1 MENETGRLSNGLSF
15 YCQPVNTA
23 TGNRERLNERGFRM
37 KKALTCLLVMLL
49 CAGIVI
55 PAMAAN
61 VFLFTTKSVQLFE
74 GQTYQ
79 TEVRREGNYDGD
91 GEVVYAATKTNVATV
106 SEDGIIIAVGKGT
119 TEVTASLMRNGK
131 RVGQTKVTVQVLRA
145 VQKVTLNTVKL
156 SVYDPDHPTVASLL
170 KAPTENQ
177 VLVIPAGTA
186 VPLAATCTPE
196 DASSKKITYT
206 TTDAGVARI
215 SSTSLKAVQRGEC
228 DLIVQSSQ
236 NPEVTETFRVLV
248 IQPVKKITID
258 AGDKKVA
265 AGSRMELDAIYAPD
279 NASITDVTWSS
290 KNPGIATVDES
301 GMVTGV
307 KKGTATIVATAA
319 DGSKATGTVMITVT
333 QPVTSINITQAD
345 IPVVV
350 GRTAQAKIQV
360 LPADANDKTVTW
372 STSDT
377 AIATV
382 RNGQITGVKAGVCT
396 VTCTSNSNPDVS
408 ASATVTVSQPVTK
421 IVNVNDPSELTLKT
435 GESGQLSWSVQPD
448 DATNKGLTFKSQAPK
463 VATVDANGVVTAVGR
478 GVANI
483 VATAQDGSKKQG
495 TVKVTVIQPVT
506 GVTMQRDLY
515 YVQRG
520 GASNVRAVVQPKN
533 ANNQKVIW
541 SSADDSIASVR
552 SNGTI
557 TGLVSGITPGMT
569 TVYAYTDDGG
579 YTASTQI
586 RVGNFNEAVMV
597 ESLEVNANNEIR
609 IILRNMSQE
618 IVLENVHYKIECFD
632 TDGNPMI
639 CNTDGENV
647 YFEGDYPF
655 VLNPYERSMHGGF
668 HFRNYQIDQPL
679 GSVVLTILSWKDSD
693 EYTWYIPE
701 ADQVR
706 TQWTRYNYNY
716 TYNNPEQGVG

>member
-1 MENETGRLSNGLSF
+1 
-15 YCQPVNTA
+15 
-23 TGNRERLNERGFRM
+23 M

-106 SEDGIIIAVGKGT
+106 SEDGIITAVGKGT

-131 RVGQTKVTVQVLRA
+131 RVGQTKMTVQVLRA

-156 SVYDPDHPTVASLL
+156 SVYDPDHPSVASLL

-206 TTDAGVARI
+206 TSDAGVARI
-215 SSTSLKAVQRGEC
+215 SGTSLKAVQRGEC
-228 DLIVQSSQ
+228 DLTVQSAQ

-265 AGSRMELDAIYAPD
+265 AGSRMELDAICAPD
-279 NASITDVTWSS
+279 NASITEETWSS
-290 KNPGIATVDES
+290 KNPNIATVDES

-307 KKGTATIVATAA
+307 KKGTASIVATAA
-319 DGSKATGTVMITVT
+319 DGSKVTGTVMITVT

-360 LPADANDKTVTW
+360 LPAEANDKTVTW

-377 AIATV
+377 SIATV
-382 RNGQITGVKAGVCT
+382 RNGQITGVKAGICT
-396 VTCTSNSNPDVS
+396 VTCTSNSNPEVS
-408 ASATVTVSQPVTK
+408 ATATVTVSQLVTK

-435 GESGQLSWSVQPD
+435 GESGQLKWSVQPD

-478 GVANI
+478 GVATI
-483 VATAQDGSKKQG
+483 TATAQDASKRQG
-495 TVKVTVIQPVT
+495 NIKVTVIQPVT
-506 GVTMQRDLY
+506 GVSMQRDLY

-541 SSADDSIASVR
+541 SSADDRIASVR

-557 TGLVSGITPGMT
+557 TGLVSGITSGMT

-579 YTASTQI
+579 FTASTQI
-586 RVGNFNEAVMV
+586 RVGDFNEAVMV

-609 IILRNMSQE
+609 IVLRNMSQE
-618 IVLENVHYKIECFD
+618 LTLENVHYKIECFD
-632 TDGNPMI
+632 YDGNPMI
-639 CNTDGENV
+639 CNQDGESTF
-647 YFEGDYPF
+647 FEGDYPF
-655 VLNPYERSMHGGF
+655 VLNPYERTTHGAF
-668 HFRNYQIDQPL
+668 RFRNYVIDQSL
-679 GSVVLTILSWKDSD
+679 GSVVLTILNWKDSD
-693 EYTWYIPE
+693 GYTWYIPE
-701 ADQVR
+701 DDQIR
-706 TQWTRYNYNY
+706 TMWTRYNYNNNY
-716 TYNNPEQGVG
+716 NYNNAEQGVG

>member
-1 MENETGRLSNGLSF
+1 
-15 YCQPVNTA
+15 
-23 TGNRERLNERGFRM
+23 M

-49 CAGIVI
+49 CAGLVI

-106 SEDGIIIAVGKGT
+106 SEDGIITAVGKGT

-156 SVYDPDHPTVASLL
+156 SVYDPDHPSVASLL

-196 DASSKKITYT
+196 DVSSKKITYT
-206 TTDAGVARI
+206 TSDAGVARI
-215 SSTSLKAVQRGEC
+215 SGTSLKAVQRGEC
-228 DLIVQSSQ
+228 DLTVQSAQ

-265 AGSRMELDAIYAPD
+265 AGSRMELDAICAPD
-279 NASITDVTWSS
+279 NASITEVTWSS
-290 KNPGIATVDES
+290 KNPNIATVDES

-307 KKGTATIVATAA
+307 KKGTASIVATAA
-319 DGSKATGTVMITVT
+319 DGSKVTGTVMITVT

-360 LPADANDKTVTW
+360 LPAEANDKTVTW

-377 AIATV
+377 SIATV
-382 RNGQITGVKAGVCT
+382 RNGQITGVKAGICT
-396 VTCTSNSNPDVS
+396 VTCTSNSNPEVS
-408 ASATVTVSQPVTK
+408 ATATVTVSQLVTK

-435 GESGQLSWSVQPD
+435 GESGQLKWSVQPD

-478 GVANI
+478 GVATI
-483 VATAQDGSKKQG
+483 TATAQDASKRQG
-495 TVKVTVIQPVT
+495 NIKVTVIQPVT
-506 GVTMQRDLY
+506 GVSMQRDLY

-541 SSADDSIASVR
+541 SSADDRIASVR

-557 TGLVSGITPGMT
+557 TGLVSGITSGMT

-579 YTASTQI
+579 FTASTQI
-586 RVGNFNEAVMV
+586 RVGDFNEAVMV

-609 IILRNMSQE
+609 IVLRNMSQE
-618 IVLENVHYKIECFD
+618 LTLENVHYKIECFD
-632 TDGNPMI
+632 YDGNPMI
-639 CNTDGENV
+639 CNQDGESTF
-647 YFEGDYPF
+647 FEGDYPF
-655 VLNPYERSMHGGF
+655 VLNPYERTTHGAF
-668 HFRNYQIDQPL
+668 RFRNYVIDQSL
-679 GSVVLTILSWKDSD
+679 GSVVLTILNWKDSD
-693 EYTWYIPE
+693 GYTWYIPE
-701 ADQVR
+701 DDQIR
-706 TQWTRYNYNY
+706 TMWTRYNYNNNY
-716 TYNNPEQGVG
+716 NYNNAEQGVG

>member
-1 MENETGRLSNGLSF
+1 MSKSLSLYYQSANMKS
-15 YCQPVNTA
+15 
-23 TGNRERLNERGFRM
+23 GNREHFEKRGFRM
-37 KKALTCLLVMLL
+37 KKALICLLVLLL

-106 SEDGIIIAVGKGT
+106 SEDGIITAVGKGT

-156 SVYDPDHPTVASLL
+156 SVYDPDHPSVASLL

-206 TTDAGVARI
+206 TSDAGVARI
-215 SSTSLKAVQRGEC
+215 SGTSLKAVQRGEC
-228 DLIVQSSQ
+228 DLTVQSAQ

-265 AGSRMELDAIYAPD
+265 AGSRMELDAICAPD
-279 NASITDVTWSS
+279 NASITEVTWSS
-290 KNPGIATVDES
+290 KNPNIATVDES

-307 KKGTATIVATAA
+307 KKGTASIVATAA
-319 DGSKATGTVMITVT
+319 DGSKVTGTVMITVT

-360 LPADANDKTVTW
+360 LPAEANDKTVTW

-377 AIATV
+377 SIATV
-382 RNGQITGVKAGVCT
+382 RNGQITGVKAGICT
-396 VTCTSNSNPDVS
+396 VTCTSNSNPEVS
-408 ASATVTVSQPVTK
+408 ATATVTVSQLVTK

-435 GESGQLSWSVQPD
+435 GESGQLKWSVQPD

-478 GVANI
+478 GVATI
-483 VATAQDGSKKQG
+483 TATAQDASKRQG
-495 TVKVTVIQPVT
+495 NIKVTVIQPVT
-506 GVTMQRDLY
+506 GVSMQRDLY

-541 SSADDSIASVR
+541 SSADDRIASVR

-557 TGLVSGITPGMT
+557 TGLVSGITSGMT

-579 YTASTQI
+579 FTASTQI
-586 RVGNFNEAVMV
+586 RVGDFNEAVMV

-609 IILRNMSQE
+609 IVLRNMSQE
-618 IVLENVHYKIECFD
+618 LTLENVHYKIECFD
-632 TDGNPMI
+632 YDGNPMI
-639 CNTDGENV
+639 CNQDGESTF
-647 YFEGDYPF
+647 FEGDYPF
-655 VLNPYERSMHGGF
+655 VLNPYERTTHGAF
-668 HFRNYQIDQPL
+668 RFRNYVIDQSL
-679 GSVVLTILSWKDSD
+679 GSVVLTILNWKDSD
-693 EYTWYIPE
+693 GYTWYIPE
-701 ADQVR
+701 DDQIR
-706 TQWTRYNYNY
+706 TMWTRYNYNNNY
-716 TYNNPEQGVG
+716 NYNNAEQGVG

>member
-1 MENETGRLSNGLSF
+1 
-15 YCQPVNTA
+15 
-23 TGNRERLNERGFRM
+23 M

-49 CAGIVI
+49 CAGLVI

-79 TEVRREGNYDGD
+79 TELRREGNYDGE
-91 GEVVYAATKTNVATV
+91 GEVVYKATKTNVATV
-106 SEDGIIIAVGKGT
+106 SEDGIITAVGKGA

-131 RVGQTKVTVQVLRA
+131 RVGQTKVTVTVLRA

-156 SVYDPDHPTVASLL
+156 SVYDPDHPTVAPLL

-177 VLVIPAGTA
+177 VLVIAAGTA

-228 DLIVQSSQ
+228 DLIVQSAQ

-265 AGSRMELDAIYAPD
+265 AGSRMELDAICSPD

-290 KNPGIATVDES
+290 KNPAIATVDEG

-345 IPVVV
+345 IPVVI

-435 GESGQLSWSVQPD
+435 GESGQLRWSVEPD

-463 VATVDANGVVTAVGR
+463 VATVDANGMVTAVGR

-483 VATAQDGSKKQG
+483 IATAQDGSKKQG

-597 ESLEVNANNEIR
+597 ESLEVTANNEIR

-647 YFEGDYPF
+647 FFEGDYPF

-716 TYNNPEQGVG
+716 NYNNPEQGVG

>member
-1 MENETGRLSNGLSF
+1 
-15 YCQPVNTA
+15 
-23 TGNRERLNERGFRM
+23 M

-106 SEDGIIIAVGKGT
+106 SEDGIITAVGKGT

-131 RVGQTKVTVQVLRA
+131 HVGQTKVTVQVLRA

-156 SVYDPDHPTVASLL
+156 SVYDPDHPSVASLL

-206 TTDAGVARI
+206 TSDAGVARI
-215 SSTSLKAVQRGEC
+215 SGTSLKAVQRGEC
-228 DLIVQSSQ
+228 DLTVQSAQ

-265 AGSRMELDAIYAPD
+265 AGSRMELDAICAPD
-279 NASITDVTWSS
+279 NASITEVTWSS
-290 KNPGIATVDES
+290 KNPNIATVDES

-307 KKGTATIVATAA
+307 KKGTASIVATAA
-319 DGSKATGTVMITVT
+319 DGSKVTGTVMITVT

-360 LPADANDKTVTW
+360 LPAEANDKTVTW

-377 AIATV
+377 SIATV
-382 RNGQITGVKAGVCT
+382 RNGQITGVKAGICT
-396 VTCTSNSNPDVS
+396 VTCTSNSNPEVS
-408 ASATVTVSQPVTK
+408 ATATVTVSQLVTK

-435 GESGQLSWSVQPD
+435 GESGQLKWSVQPD

-478 GVANI
+478 GVATI
-483 VATAQDGSKKQG
+483 TATAQDASKRQG
-495 TVKVTVIQPVT
+495 NIKVTVIQPVT
-506 GVTMQRDLY
+506 GVSMQRDLY

-541 SSADDSIASVR
+541 SSADDRIASVR

-557 TGLVSGITPGMT
+557 TGLVSGITSGMT

-579 YTASTQI
+579 FTASTQI
-586 RVGNFNEAVMV
+586 RVGDFNEAVMV

-609 IILRNMSQE
+609 IVLRNMSQE
-618 IVLENVHYKIECFD
+618 LTLENVHYKIECFD
-632 TDGNPMI
+632 YDGNPMI
-639 CNTDGENV
+639 CNQDGESTF
-647 YFEGDYPF
+647 FEGDYPF
-655 VLNPYERSMHGGF
+655 VLNPYERTTHGAF
-668 HFRNYQIDQPL
+668 RFRNYVIDQSL
-679 GSVVLTILSWKDSD
+679 GSVVLTILNWKDSD
-693 EYTWYIPE
+693 GYTWYIPE
-701 ADQVR
+701 DDQIR
-706 TQWTRYNYNY
+706 TMWTRYNYNNNY
-716 TYNNPEQGVG
+716 NYNNAEQGVG

>member
-1 MENETGRLSNGLSF
+1 
-15 YCQPVNTA
+15 
-23 TGNRERLNERGFRM
+23 M

-106 SEDGIIIAVGKGT
+106 SEDGIITAVGKGT

-156 SVYDPDHPTVASLL
+156 SVYDPDHPSVASLL

-206 TTDAGVARI
+206 TSDAGVARI
-215 SSTSLKAVQRGEC
+215 SGTSLKAVQRGEC
-228 DLIVQSSQ
+228 DLTVQSAQ

-248 IQPVKKITID
+248 IQPVKKIMID

-265 AGSRMELDAIYAPD
+265 AGSRMELDAICAPD
-279 NASITDVTWSS
+279 NASITEVTWSS
-290 KNPGIATVDES
+290 KNPNIATVDES

-307 KKGTATIVATAA
+307 KKGTASIVATAA
-319 DGSKATGTVMITVT
+319 DGSKVTGTVMITVT

-360 LPADANDKTVTW
+360 LPAEANDKTVTW

-377 AIATV
+377 SIATV
-382 RNGQITGVKAGVCT
+382 RNGQITGVKAGICT
-396 VTCTSNSNPDVS
+396 VTCTSNSNPEVS
-408 ASATVTVSQPVTK
+408 ATATVTVSQLVTK

-435 GESGQLSWSVQPD
+435 GESGQLKWSVQPD

-463 VATVDANGVVTAVGR
+463 VATVDVNGVVTAVGR
-478 GVANI
+478 GVATI
-483 VATAQDGSKKQG
+483 TATAQDASKRQG
-495 TVKVTVIQPVT
+495 NIKVTVIQPVT
-506 GVTMQRDLY
+506 GVSMQRDLY

-541 SSADDSIASVR
+541 SSADDRIASVR

-557 TGLVSGITPGMT
+557 TGLVSGITSGMT

-579 YTASTQI
+579 FTASTQI
-586 RVGNFNEAVMV
+586 RVGDFNEAVMV

-609 IILRNMSQE
+609 IVLRNMSQE
-618 IVLENVHYKIECFD
+618 LTLENVHYKIECFD
-632 TDGNPMI
+632 YDGNPMI
-639 CNTDGENV
+639 CNQDGESTF
-647 YFEGDYPF
+647 FEGDYPF
-655 VLNPYERSMHGGF
+655 VLNPYERTTHGAF
-668 HFRNYQIDQPL
+668 RFRNYVIDQSL
-679 GSVVLTILSWKDSD
+679 GSVVLTILNWKDSD
-693 EYTWYIPE
+693 GYTWYIPE
-701 ADQVR
+701 DDQIR
-706 TQWTRYNYNY
+706 TMWTRYNYNNNY
-716 TYNNPEQGVG
+716 NYNNAEQGVG

>member
-1 MENETGRLSNGLSF
+1 
-15 YCQPVNTA
+15 
-23 TGNRERLNERGFRM
+23 M
-37 KKALTCLLVMLL
+37 KKALTCLLVVLL

-61 VFLFTTKSVQLFE
+61 VFLFSTKSVQLFE
-74 GQTYQ
+74 GQTLQ
-79 TEVRREGNYDGD
+79 TEVRREGNYAGD
-91 GEVVYAATKTNVATV
+91 GEVVYAAGKANVATV
-106 SEDGIIIAVGKGT
+106 SEDGIITAVGKGT

-131 RVGQTKVTVQVLRA
+131 RVGQTKMTVQVLRA
-145 VQKVTLNTVKL
+145 VQKVTLSTVKL

-170 KAPTENQ
+170 KTPTANQ
-177 VLVIPAGTA
+177 VLVLPAGAA
-186 VPLAATCTPE
+186 VQLSTTCTPE

-215 SSTSLKAVQRGEC
+215 SGTNLKAVQRGEC
-228 DLIVQSSQ
+228 DLIVQSAQ
-236 NPEVTETFRVLV
+236 NPEVTETFRVMV

-265 AGSRMELDAIYAPD
+265 AGSRMEVDAVCAPD

-290 KNPGIATVDES
+290 KNPAIATVDEG

-345 IPVVV
+345 IPVTV
-350 GRTAQAKIQV
+350 GRNAQAKAQV
-360 LPADANDKTVTW
+360 LPAEANDKTVTW
-372 STSDT
+372 SSSDT
-377 AIATV
+377 SIATV
-382 RNGQITGVKAGVCT
+382 RNNGQITGVKAGVCT
-396 VTCTSNSNPDVS
+396 ITCTSNSNPDVS

-435 GESGQLSWSVQPD
+435 GESGQLKWSVQPD
-448 DATNKGLTFKSQAPK
+448 DATNKGLTFKSLAPK

-478 GVANI
+478 GVASI
-483 VATAQDGSKKQG
+483 TATAQDGSKKQG
-495 TVKVTVIQPVT
+495 TVKVTVLQPVT

-533 ANNQKVIW
+533 ANNQRVTW

-579 YTASTQI
+579 FTASTQI

-609 IILRNMSQE
+609 IVLRNMSQE
-618 IVLENVHYKIECFD
+618 IILENVHYKIECFD
-632 TDGNPMI
+632 LDGNPMV
-639 CNTDGENV
+639 CNTDGENTF
-647 YFEGDYPF
+647 FEGDYPF
-655 VLNPYERSMHGGF
+655 VLNPYERSTHGAF
-668 HFRNYQIDQPL
+668 RFRNYQIDQPL
-679 GSVVLTILSWKDSD
+679 GSVVLTILNWKDSD

-701 ADQVR
+701 ADQIR

-716 TYNNPEQGVG
+716 NYNNPEQGVG

>member
-1 MENETGRLSNGLSF
+1 
-15 YCQPVNTA
+15 
-23 TGNRERLNERGFRM
+23 M

-106 SEDGIIIAVGKGT
+106 SEDGIITAVGKGT

-131 RVGQTKVTVQVLRA
+131 RVGQTKMTVQVLRA

-156 SVYDPDHPTVASLL
+156 SVYDPDHPSVASLL

-206 TTDAGVARI
+206 TSDAGVARI
-215 SSTSLKAVQRGEC
+215 SGTSLKAVQRGEC
-228 DLIVQSSQ
+228 DLTVQRAQ

-265 AGSRMELDAIYAPD
+265 AGSRMELDAICAPD
-279 NASITDVTWSS
+279 NASITEVTWSS
-290 KNPGIATVDES
+290 KNPNIATVDES

-307 KKGTATIVATAA
+307 KKGTASIVATAA
-319 DGSKATGTVMITVT
+319 DGSKVTGTVMITVT

-360 LPADANDKTVTW
+360 LPAEANDKTVTW

-377 AIATV
+377 SIATV
-382 RNGQITGVKAGVCT
+382 RNGQITGVKAGICT
-396 VTCTSNSNPDVS
+396 VTCTSNSNPEVS
-408 ASATVTVSQPVTK
+408 ATATVTVSQLVTK

-435 GESGQLSWSVQPD
+435 GESGQLKWSVQPD

-478 GVANI
+478 GVATI
-483 VATAQDGSKKQG
+483 TATAQDASKRQG
-495 TVKVTVIQPVT
+495 NIKVTVIQPVT
-506 GVTMQRDLY
+506 GVSMQRDLY

-541 SSADDSIASVR
+541 SSADDRIASVR

-557 TGLVSGITPGMT
+557 TGLVSGITSGMT

-579 YTASTQI
+579 FTASTQI
-586 RVGNFNEAVMV
+586 RVGDFNEAVMV

-609 IILRNMSQE
+609 IVLRNMSQE
-618 IVLENVHYKIECFD
+618 LTLENVHYKIECFD
-632 TDGNPMI
+632 YDGNPMI
-639 CNTDGENV
+639 CNQDGESTF
-647 YFEGDYPF
+647 FEGDYPF
-655 VLNPYERSMHGGF
+655 VLNPYERTTHGAF
-668 HFRNYQIDQPL
+668 RFRNYVIDQSL
-679 GSVVLTILSWKDSD
+679 GSVVLTILNWKDSD
-693 EYTWYIPE
+693 GYTWYIPE
-701 ADQVR
+701 DDQIR
-706 TQWTRYNYNY
+706 TMWTRYNYNNNY
-716 TYNNPEQGVG
+716 NYNNAEQGVG

>member
-1 MENETGRLSNGLSF
+1 
-15 YCQPVNTA
+15 
-23 TGNRERLNERGFRM
+23 M

-106 SEDGIIIAVGKGT
+106 SEDGIITAVGKGT

-156 SVYDPDHPTVASLL
+156 SVYDPDHPSVASLL

-206 TTDAGVARI
+206 TSDAGVARI
-215 SSTSLKAVQRGEC
+215 SGTSLKAVQRGEC
-228 DLIVQSSQ
+228 DLTVQSAQ

-265 AGSRMELDAIYAPD
+265 AGSRMELDAICAPD
-279 NASITDVTWSS
+279 NASITEVTWSS
-290 KNPGIATVDES
+290 KNPNIATVDES

-307 KKGTATIVATAA
+307 KKGTASIVATAA
-319 DGSKATGTVMITVT
+319 DGSKVTGTVMITVT

-360 LPADANDKTVTW
+360 LPAEANDKTVTW

-377 AIATV
+377 SIATV
-382 RNGQITGVKAGVCT
+382 RNGQITGVKAGICT
-396 VTCTSNSNPDVS
+396 VTCTSNSNPEVS
-408 ASATVTVSQPVTK
+408 ATATVTVSQLVTK

-435 GESGQLSWSVQPD
+435 GESGQLKWSVQPD

-463 VATVDANGVVTAVGR
+463 VATVDVNGVVTAVGR
-478 GVANI
+478 GVATI
-483 VATAQDGSKKQG
+483 TATAQDASKRQG
-495 TVKVTVIQPVT
+495 NIKVTVIQPVT
-506 GVTMQRDLY
+506 GVSMQRDLY

-541 SSADDSIASVR
+541 SSADDRIASVR

-557 TGLVSGITPGMT
+557 TGLVSGITSGMT

-579 YTASTQI
+579 FTASTQI
-586 RVGNFNEAVMV
+586 RVGDFNEAVMV

-609 IILRNMSQE
+609 IVLRNMSQE
-618 IVLENVHYKIECFD
+618 LTLENVHYKIECFD
-632 TDGNPMI
+632 YDGNPMI
-639 CNTDGENV
+639 CNQDGESTF
-647 YFEGDYPF
+647 FEGDYPF
-655 VLNPYERSMHGGF
+655 VLNPYERTTHGAF
-668 HFRNYQIDQPL
+668 RFRNYVIDQSL
-679 GSVVLTILSWKDSD
+679 GSVVLTILNWKDSD
-693 EYTWYIPE
+693 GYTWYIPE
-701 ADQVR
+701 DDQIR
-706 TQWTRYNYNY
+706 TMWTRYNYNNNY
-716 TYNNPEQGVG
+716 NYNNAEQGVG

>member
-1 MENETGRLSNGLSF
+1 
-15 YCQPVNTA
+15 
-23 TGNRERLNERGFRM
+23 M
-37 KKALTCLLVMLL
+37 KKTLTCLLVMLL

-91 GEVVYAATKTNVATV
+91 GEVVYAATKTSVATV
-106 SEDGIIIAVGKGT
+106 SEDGIITAVGKGT

-145 VQKVTLNTVKL
+145 VQKVTLNTLKL
-156 SVYDPDHPTVASLL
+156 SVYDPDHPAVASLL

-186 VPLAATCTPE
+186 VPLATTCTPE

-215 SSTSLKAVQRGEC
+215 SGTSLKAVQRGEC
-228 DLIVQSSQ
+228 DLIVQSAQ

-265 AGSRMELDAIYAPD
+265 VGSRMEVDAICSPD

-290 KNPGIATVDES
+290 KNPNIATVDES

-307 KKGTATIVATAA
+307 KKGTASIVATAA
-319 DGSKATGTVMITVT
+319 DGSKVTGTALITVT
-333 QPVTSINITQAD
+333 QPVTSISITQAD

-360 LPADANDKTVTW
+360 LPAEANDKTVTW

-377 AIATV
+377 SIATV
-382 RNGQITGVKAGVCT
+382 RNGQISGVKAGVCT
-396 VTCTSNSNPDVS
+396 VTCTSNSNPEVS
-408 ASATVTVSQPVTK
+408 ASATVTVSQLVTK

-435 GESGQLSWSVQPD
+435 GESGQLKWSVQPD
-448 DATNKGLTFKSQAPK
+448 DATNKGLTFKSLAPK

-478 GVANI
+478 GTATI
-483 VATAQDGSKKQG
+483 TATAQDTSRKQG
-495 TVKVTVIQPVT
+495 NIKVTVIQPVT
-506 GVTMQRDLY
+506 GVSMQRDLY

-533 ANNQKVIW
+533 ANNQRVTW
-541 SSADDSIASVR
+541 SSADGNVASVR
-552 SNGTI
+552 SNGTS
-557 TGLVSGITPGMT
+557 TGLVSGITSGMT

-579 YTASTQI
+579 FTASTQI
-586 RVGNFNEAVMV
+586 RVGDFNEAVMV

-609 IILRNMSQE
+609 ITLRNMSQE
-618 IVLENVHYKIECFD
+618 LTLENIHYKIECFD
-632 TDGNPMI
+632 NDGNPMI
-639 CNTDGENV
+639 CNQDGV
-647 YFEGDYPF
+647 STFFEGDYPF
-655 VLNPYERSMHGGF
+655 VLNPYERTTHGAF
-668 HFRNYQIDQPL
+668 RFRNYVIDQSL
-679 GSVVLTILSWKDSD
+679 GSVVLTILNWKDAD
-693 EYTWYIPE
+693 GYTWYIPE
-701 ADQVR
+701 DDQIR
-706 TQWTRYNYNY
+706 TLWTRYNYNNN
-716 TYNNPEQGVG
+716 YNYNDPGQGVG

>member
-1 MENETGRLSNGLSF
+1 
-15 YCQPVNTA
+15 
-23 TGNRERLNERGFRM
+23 M

-106 SEDGIIIAVGKGT
+106 SEDGIITAVGKGT

-156 SVYDPDHPTVASLL
+156 SVYDPDHPSVASLL

-206 TTDAGVARI
+206 TSDAGVARI
-215 SSTSLKAVQRGEC
+215 SGTSLKAVQRGEC
-228 DLIVQSSQ
+228 DLTVQSAQ

-265 AGSRMELDAIYAPD
+265 AGSRMELDAICAPD
-279 NASITDVTWSS
+279 NASITEVTWSS
-290 KNPGIATVDES
+290 KNPNIATVDES

-307 KKGTATIVATAA
+307 KKGTASIVATAA
-319 DGSKATGTVMITVT
+319 DGSKVTGTVMITVT

-360 LPADANDKTVTW
+360 LPAEANDKTVTW

-377 AIATV
+377 SIATV
-382 RNGQITGVKAGVCT
+382 RNGQITGVKAGICT
-396 VTCTSNSNPDVS
+396 VTCTSNSNPEVS
-408 ASATVTVSQPVTK
+408 ATATVTVSQLVTK

-435 GESGQLSWSVQPD
+435 GESGQLKWSVQPD

-478 GVANI
+478 GVATI
-483 VATAQDGSKKQG
+483 TATAQDASKRQG
-495 TVKVTVIQPVT
+495 NIKVTVIQPVT
-506 GVTMQRDLY
+506 GVSMQRDLY

-541 SSADDSIASVR
+541 SSADDRIASVR

-557 TGLVSGITPGMT
+557 TGLVSGITSGMT

-579 YTASTQI
+579 FTASTQI
-586 RVGNFNEAVMV
+586 RVGDFNEAVMV

-609 IILRNMSQE
+609 IVLRNMSQE
-618 IVLENVHYKIECFD
+618 LTLENVHYKIECFD
-632 TDGNPMI
+632 YDGNPMI
-639 CNTDGENV
+639 CNQDGESTF
-647 YFEGDYPF
+647 FEGDYPF
-655 VLNPYERSMHGGF
+655 VLNPYERTTHGAF
-668 HFRNYQIDQPL
+668 RFRNYVIDQSL
-679 GSVVLTILSWKDSD
+679 GSVVLTILNWKDSD
-693 EYTWYIPE
+693 GYTWYIPE
-701 ADQVR
+701 DDQIR
-706 TQWTRYNYNY
+706 TMWTRYNYNNNY
-716 TYNNPEQGVG
+716 NYNNAEQGVG

>member
-1 MENETGRLSNGLSF
+1 
-15 YCQPVNTA
+15 
-23 TGNRERLNERGFRM
+23 M

-49 CAGIVI
+49 CAGLVI

-79 TEVRREGNYDGD
+79 TELRREGNYDGE
-91 GEVVYAATKTNVATV
+91 GEVVYKATKTNVATV
-106 SEDGIIIAVGKGT
+106 SEDGIITAVGKGA

-131 RVGQTKVTVQVLRA
+131 RVGQTKVTVTVLRA

-156 SVYDPDHPTVASLL
+156 SVYDPDHPAVASLL

-228 DLIVQSSQ
+228 DLIVQSAQ

-265 AGSRMELDAIYAPD
+265 AGSRMELDAICSPD

-290 KNPGIATVDES
+290 KNPAIATVDEG

-333 QPVTSINITQAD
+333 QPVTGINFTQAD

-360 LPADANDKTVTW
+360 LPAEANDKTVTW
-372 STSDT
+372 STSDSS
-377 AIATV
+377 IATV

-408 ASATVTVSQPVTK
+408 ASATVTVSQLVTK
-421 IVNVNDPSELTLKT
+421 IVNVNDSSELTLKT
-435 GESGQLSWSVQPD
+435 GESGQLKWSVQPD

-478 GVANI
+478 GVATI
-483 VATAQDGSKKQG
+483 TATAQDASKKQG
-495 TVKVTVIQPVT
+495 SVKVTVIQPVT
-506 GVTMQRDLY
+506 GVAMQRDLY

-533 ANNQKVIW
+533 ANNQRVTW
-541 SSADDSIASVR
+541 ASEDESIASVR
-552 SNGTI
+552 SNGTS
-557 TGLVSGITPGMT
+557 TGLVSGINLGTT
-569 TVYAYTDDGG
+569 TVYTYTEDGG
-579 YTASTQI
+579 YSASTRI
-586 RVGNFNEAVMV
+586 RVGNFNEAVLV
-597 ESLEVNANNEIR
+597 EGLAADNGQSIR
-609 IILRNMSQE
+609 ITLRNMSQDLT
-618 IVLENVHYKIECFD
+618 LENIHFRIECFD
-632 TDGNPMI
+632 LDGNPMI
-639 CNTDGENV
+639 CNTDGESTF
-647 YFEGDYPF
+647 FEGDYPF
-655 VLNPYERSMHGGF
+655 VLAPYERTAHGA
-668 HFRNYQIDQPL
+668 FRFNNFEADIPI
-679 GSVVLTILSWKDSD
+679 GSLKLTILSWKDSD
-693 EYTWYIPE
+693 GYTWYIPE
-701 ADQVR
+701 TDQLPV
-706 TQWTRYNYNY
+706 QWTTLNYNYN
-716 TYNNPEQGVG
+716 NPGQGVG

>member
-1 MENETGRLSNGLSF
+1 
-15 YCQPVNTA
+15 
-23 TGNRERLNERGFRM
+23 M

-79 TEVRREGNYDGD
+79 TEERREGNYDGD
-91 GEVVYAATKTNVATV
+91 SEDVYAATKTNVATV
-106 SEDGIIIAVGKGT
+106 SEDGIITAVGKGT

-131 RVGQTKVTVQVLRA
+131 RVGQTKMTVQVLRA

-156 SVYDPDHPTVASLL
+156 SVYDPDHPSVASLL

-177 VLVIPAGTA
+177 VLVILAGTA

-206 TTDAGVARI
+206 TSDAGVARI
-215 SSTSLKAVQRGEC
+215 SGTSLKAVQRGEC
-228 DLIVQSSQ
+228 DLTVQSAQ

-265 AGSRMELDAIYAPD
+265 AGSRMELDAICAPD
-279 NASITDVTWSS
+279 NASITEVTWSS
-290 KNPGIATVDES
+290 KNPNIATVDES

-307 KKGTATIVATAA
+307 KKGTASIVATAA
-319 DGSKATGTVMITVT
+319 DGSKVTGTVMITVT

-360 LPADANDKTVTW
+360 LPAEANDKTVTW

-377 AIATV
+377 SIATV
-382 RNGQITGVKAGVCT
+382 RNGQITGVKAGICT
-396 VTCTSNSNPDVS
+396 VTCTSNSNPEVS
-408 ASATVTVSQPVTK
+408 ATATVTVSQLVTK

-435 GESGQLSWSVQPD
+435 GESGQLKWSVQPD

-478 GVANI
+478 GVATI
-483 VATAQDGSKKQG
+483 TATAQDASKRQG
-495 TVKVTVIQPVT
+495 NIKVTVIQPVT
-506 GVTMQRDLY
+506 GVSMQRDLY

-541 SSADDSIASVR
+541 SSADDRIASVR

-557 TGLVSGITPGMT
+557 TGLVSGITSGMT

-579 YTASTQI
+579 FTASTQI
-586 RVGNFNEAVMV
+586 RIGDFNEAVMV

-609 IILRNMSQE
+609 IVLRNMSQE
-618 IVLENVHYKIECFD
+618 LTLENVHYKIECFD
-632 TDGNPMI
+632 YDGNPMI
-639 CNTDGENV
+639 CNQDGESTF
-647 YFEGDYPF
+647 FEGDYPF
-655 VLNPYERSMHGGF
+655 VLNPYERTTHGAF
-668 HFRNYQIDQPL
+668 RFRNYVIDQSL
-679 GSVVLTILSWKDSD
+679 GSVVLTIMNWKDSD
-693 EYTWYIPE
+693 GYTWYIPE
-701 ADQVR
+701 DDQIR
-706 TQWTRYNYNY
+706 TMWTRYNYNNNY
-716 TYNNPEQGVG
+716 NYNNAEQGVG

>member
-1 MENETGRLSNGLSF
+1 
-15 YCQPVNTA
+15 
-23 TGNRERLNERGFRM
+23 M
-37 KKALTCLLVMLL
+37 KKALSCLLVILL

-106 SEDGIIIAVGKGT
+106 SEDGIITAVGKGT

-156 SVYDPDHPTVASLL
+156 SVYDPDHPSVASLL

-206 TTDAGVARI
+206 TSDAGVARI
-215 SSTSLKAVQRGEC
+215 SGTSLKAVQRGEC
-228 DLIVQSSQ
+228 DLTVQSAQ

-265 AGSRMELDAIYAPD
+265 AGSRMELDAICAPD
-279 NASITDVTWSS
+279 NASITEVTWSS
-290 KNPGIATVDES
+290 KNPNIATVDES

-307 KKGTATIVATAA
+307 KKGTASIVATAA
-319 DGSKATGTVMITVT
+319 DGSKVTGTVMITVT

-360 LPADANDKTVTW
+360 LPAEANDKTVTW

-377 AIATV
+377 SIATV
-382 RNGQITGVKAGVCT
+382 RNGQITGVKAGICT
-396 VTCTSNSNPDVS
+396 VTCTSNSNPEVS
-408 ASATVTVSQPVTK
+408 ATATVTVSQLVTK

-435 GESGQLSWSVQPD
+435 GESGQLKWSVQPD

-478 GVANI
+478 GVATI
-483 VATAQDGSKKQG
+483 TATAQDASKRQG
-495 TVKVTVIQPVT
+495 NIKVTVIQPVT
-506 GVTMQRDLY
+506 GVSMQRDLY

-541 SSADDSIASVR
+541 SSADDRIASVR

-557 TGLVSGITPGMT
+557 TGLVSGITSGMT

-579 YTASTQI
+579 FTASTQI
-586 RVGNFNEAVMV
+586 RVGDFNEAVMV

-609 IILRNMSQE
+609 IVLRNMSQE
-618 IVLENVHYKIECFD
+618 LTLENVHYKIECFD
-632 TDGNPMI
+632 YDGNPMI
-639 CNTDGENV
+639 CNQDGESTF
-647 YFEGDYPF
+647 FEGDYPF
-655 VLNPYERSMHGGF
+655 VLNPYERTTHGAF
-668 HFRNYQIDQPL
+668 RFRNYVIDQSL
-679 GSVVLTILSWKDSD
+679 GSVVLTILNWKDSD
-693 EYTWYIPE
+693 GYTWYIPE
-701 ADQVR
+701 DDQIR
-706 TQWTRYNYNY
+706 TMWTRYNYNNNY
-716 TYNNPEQGVG
+716 NYNNAEQGVG

>member
-1 MENETGRLSNGLSF
+1 M
-15 YCQPVNTA
+15 
-23 TGNRERLNERGFRM
+23 
-37 KKALTCLLVMLL
+37 
-49 CAGIVI
+49 
-55 PAMAAN
+55 
-61 VFLFTTKSVQLFE
+61 
-74 GQTYQ
+74 
-79 TEVRREGNYDGD
+79 RREGNYDGD

-106 SEDGIIIAVGKGT
+106 SEDGIITAVGKGT

-131 RVGQTKVTVQVLRA
+131 RVGQTKMTVQVLRA

-156 SVYDPDHPTVASLL
+156 SVYDPDHPSVASLL

-206 TTDAGVARI
+206 TSDAGVARI
-215 SSTSLKAVQRGEC
+215 SGTSLKAVQRGEC
-228 DLIVQSSQ
+228 DLTVQSAQ

-265 AGSRMELDAIYAPD
+265 AGSRMELDAICAPD
-279 NASITDVTWSS
+279 NASITEVTWSS
-290 KNPGIATVDES
+290 KNPNIATVDES

-307 KKGTATIVATAA
+307 KKGTASIVATAA
-319 DGSKATGTVMITVT
+319 DGSKVTGTVMITVT

-360 LPADANDKTVTW
+360 LPAEANDKTVTW

-377 AIATV
+377 SIATV
-382 RNGQITGVKAGVCT
+382 RNGQITGVKAGICT
-396 VTCTSNSNPDVS
+396 VTCTSNSNPEVS
-408 ASATVTVSQPVTK
+408 ATATVTVSQLVTK

-435 GESGQLSWSVQPD
+435 GESGQLKWSVQPD

-478 GVANI
+478 GVATI
-483 VATAQDGSKKQG
+483 TATAQDASKRQG
-495 TVKVTVIQPVT
+495 NIKVTVIQPVT
-506 GVTMQRDLY
+506 GVSMQRDLY

-541 SSADDSIASVR
+541 SSADDRIASVR

-557 TGLVSGITPGMT
+557 TGLVSGITSGMT

-579 YTASTQI
+579 FTASTQI
-586 RVGNFNEAVMV
+586 RVGDFNEAVMV

-609 IILRNMSQE
+609 IVLRNMSQE
-618 IVLENVHYKIECFD
+618 LTLENVHYKIECFD
-632 TDGNPMI
+632 YDGNPMI
-639 CNTDGENV
+639 CNQDGESTF
-647 YFEGDYPF
+647 FEGDYPF
-655 VLNPYERSMHGGF
+655 VLNPYERTTHGAF
-668 HFRNYQIDQPL
+668 RFRNYVIDQSL
-679 GSVVLTILSWKDSD
+679 GSVVLTILNWKDSD
-693 EYTWYIPE
+693 GYTWYIPE
-701 ADQVR
+701 DDQIR
-706 TQWTRYNYNY
+706 TMWTRYNYNNNY
-716 TYNNPEQGVG
+716 NYNNAEQGVG

>member
-1 MENETGRLSNGLSF
+1 
-15 YCQPVNTA
+15 
-23 TGNRERLNERGFRM
+23 M

-106 SEDGIIIAVGKGT
+106 SEDGIITAVGKGT

-131 RVGQTKVTVQVLRA
+131 RVGQTKMTVQVLRA

-156 SVYDPDHPTVASLL
+156 SVYDPDYPSVASLL

-206 TTDAGVARI
+206 TSDAGVARI
-215 SSTSLKAVQRGEC
+215 SGTSLKAVQRGEC
-228 DLIVQSSQ
+228 DLTVQSAQ

-265 AGSRMELDAIYAPD
+265 AGSRMELDAICAPD
-279 NASITDVTWSS
+279 NASITEVTWSS
-290 KNPGIATVDES
+290 KNPNIATVDES

-307 KKGTATIVATAA
+307 KKGTASIVATAA
-319 DGSKATGTVMITVT
+319 DGSKVTGTVMITVT

-360 LPADANDKTVTW
+360 LPAEANDKTVTW

-377 AIATV
+377 SIATV
-382 RNGQITGVKAGVCT
+382 RNGQITGVKAGICT
-396 VTCTSNSNPDVS
+396 VTCTSNSNPEVS
-408 ASATVTVSQPVTK
+408 ATATVTVSQLVTK

-435 GESGQLSWSVQPD
+435 GESGQLKWSVQPD

-478 GVANI
+478 GVATI
-483 VATAQDGSKKQG
+483 TATAQDASKRQG
-495 TVKVTVIQPVT
+495 NIKVTVIQPVT
-506 GVTMQRDLY
+506 GVSMQRDLY

-541 SSADDSIASVR
+541 SSADDRIASVR

-557 TGLVSGITPGMT
+557 TGLVSGITSGMT

-579 YTASTQI
+579 FTASTQI
-586 RVGNFNEAVMV
+586 RVGDFNEAVMV

-609 IILRNMSQE
+609 IVLRNMSQE
-618 IVLENVHYKIECFD
+618 LTLENVHYKIECFD
-632 TDGNPMI
+632 YDGNPMI
-639 CNTDGENV
+639 CNQDGESTF
-647 YFEGDYPF
+647 FEGDYPF
-655 VLNPYERSMHGGF
+655 VLNPYERTTHGAF
-668 HFRNYQIDQPL
+668 RFRNYVIDQSL
-679 GSVVLTILSWKDSD
+679 GSVVLTILNWKDSD
-693 EYTWYIPE
+693 GYTWYIPE
-701 ADQVR
+701 DDQIR
-706 TQWTRYNYNY
+706 TMWTRYNYNNNY
-716 TYNNPEQGVG
+716 NYNNAEQGVG

>member
-1 MENETGRLSNGLSF
+1 
-15 YCQPVNTA
+15 
-23 TGNRERLNERGFRM
+23 M
-37 KKALTCLLVMLL
+37 KKALICLLVLLL

-106 SEDGIIIAVGKGT
+106 SEDGIITAVGKGT

-156 SVYDPDHPTVASLL
+156 SVYDPDHPSVASLL

-206 TTDAGVARI
+206 TSDAGVARI
-215 SSTSLKAVQRGEC
+215 SGTSLKAVQRGEC
-228 DLIVQSSQ
+228 DLTVQSAQ

-265 AGSRMELDAIYAPD
+265 AGSRMELDAICAPD
-279 NASITDVTWSS
+279 NASITEVTWSS
-290 KNPGIATVDES
+290 KNPNIATVDES

-307 KKGTATIVATAA
+307 KKGTASIVATAA
-319 DGSKATGTVMITVT
+319 DGSKVTGTVMITVT

-360 LPADANDKTVTW
+360 LPAEANDKTVTW

-377 AIATV
+377 SIATV
-382 RNGQITGVKAGVCT
+382 RNGQITGVKAGICT
-396 VTCTSNSNPDVS
+396 VTCTSNSNPEVS
-408 ASATVTVSQPVTK
+408 ATATVTVSQLVTK

-435 GESGQLSWSVQPD
+435 GESGQLKWSVQPD

-478 GVANI
+478 GVATI
-483 VATAQDGSKKQG
+483 TATAQDASKRQG
-495 TVKVTVIQPVT
+495 NIKVTVIQPVT
-506 GVTMQRDLY
+506 GVSMQRDLY

-541 SSADDSIASVR
+541 SSADDRIASVR

-557 TGLVSGITPGMT
+557 TGLVSGITSGMT

-579 YTASTQI
+579 FTASTQI
-586 RVGNFNEAVMV
+586 RVGDFNEAVMV

-609 IILRNMSQE
+609 IVLRNMSQE
-618 IVLENVHYKIECFD
+618 LTLENVHYKIECFD
-632 TDGNPMI
+632 YDGNPMI
-639 CNTDGENV
+639 CNQDGESTF
-647 YFEGDYPF
+647 FEGDYPF
-655 VLNPYERSMHGGF
+655 VLNPYERTTHGAF
-668 HFRNYQIDQPL
+668 RFRNYVIDQSL
-679 GSVVLTILSWKDSD
+679 GSVVLTILNWKDSD
-693 EYTWYIPE
+693 GYTWYIPE
-701 ADQVR
+701 DDQIR
-706 TQWTRYNYNY
+706 TMWTRYNYNNNY
-716 TYNNPEQGVG
+716 NYNNAEQGVG

>member
-1 MENETGRLSNGLSF
+1 
-15 YCQPVNTA
+15 
-23 TGNRERLNERGFRM
+23 M
-37 KKALTCLLVMLL
+37 KKALTCLLVVLL

-61 VFLFTTKSVQLFE
+61 VFLFSTKSVQLFE
-74 GQTYQ
+74 GQTLQ
-79 TEVRREGNYDGD
+79 TEVRREGNYAGD
-91 GEVVYAATKTNVATV
+91 GEVVYAAGKANVATV
-106 SEDGIIIAVGKGT
+106 SEDGIITAVGKGT

-131 RVGQTKVTVQVLRA
+131 RVGQTKMTVQVLRA
-145 VQKVTLNTVKL
+145 VQKVTLSTVKL
-156 SVYDPDHPTVASLL
+156 SVYDPDHTTVASLL
-170 KAPTENQ
+170 KTPTANQ
-177 VLVIPAGTA
+177 VLVLPAGAA
-186 VPLAATCTPE
+186 VQLSTTCTPE

-215 SSTSLKAVQRGEC
+215 SGTNLKAVQRGEC
-228 DLIVQSSQ
+228 DLIVQSAQ
-236 NPEVTETFRVLV
+236 NPEVTETFRVMV

-265 AGSRMELDAIYAPD
+265 AGSRMEVDAVCAPD

-290 KNPGIATVDES
+290 KNPAIATVDEG

-319 DGSKATGTVMITVT
+319 DGSKATGSVLITVT

-345 IPVVV
+345 IPVTV
-350 GRTAQAKIQV
+350 GRNAQAKAQV
-360 LPADANDKTVTW
+360 LPAEANDKTVTW
-372 STSDT
+372 SSSDT
-377 AIATV
+377 SIATV
-382 RNGQITGVKAGVCT
+382 RNNGQITGVKAGVCT
-396 VTCTSNSNPDVS
+396 ITCTSNSNPDVS

-435 GESGQLSWSVQPD
+435 GESGQLKWSVQPD
-448 DATNKGLTFKSQAPK
+448 DATNKGLTFKSLAPK

-478 GVANI
+478 GVASI
-483 VATAQDGSKKQG
+483 TATAQDGSKKQG
-495 TVKVTVIQPVT
+495 TVKVTVLQPVT

-579 YTASTQI
+579 FTASTQI

-609 IILRNMSQE
+609 IVLRNMSQE
-618 IVLENVHYKIECFD
+618 ITLQNVHYKIECFD

-647 YFEGDYPF
+647 FFEGDYPF

-668 HFRNYQIDQPL
+668 RFRNYQIDQPL
-679 GSVVLTILSWKDSD
+679 GSVVLTILNWKDSD

-716 TYNNPEQGVG
+716 NYNYNNPEQGVG

>member
-1 MENETGRLSNGLSF
+1 
-15 YCQPVNTA
+15 
-23 TGNRERLNERGFRM
+23 M
-37 KKALTCLLVMLL
+37 KKTLTCLLVMLL

-91 GEVVYAATKTNVATV
+91 GEVVYAATKTSVATV
-106 SEDGIIIAVGKGT
+106 SEDGIITAVGKGT

-145 VQKVTLNTVKL
+145 VQKVTLNTLKL
-156 SVYDPDHPTVASLL
+156 SVYDPDHPAVASLL

-186 VPLAATCTPE
+186 VPLATTCTPE

-215 SSTSLKAVQRGEC
+215 SGTSLKAVQRGEC
-228 DLIVQSSQ
+228 DLIVQSAQ

-265 AGSRMELDAIYAPD
+265 VGSRMEVDAICSPD

-290 KNPGIATVDES
+290 KNPNIATVDES

-307 KKGTATIVATAA
+307 KKGTASIVATAA
-319 DGSKATGTVMITVT
+319 DGSKVTGTALITVT
-333 QPVTSINITQAD
+333 QPVTSISITQAD

-360 LPADANDKTVTW
+360 LPAEANDKTVTW

-377 AIATV
+377 SIATV
-382 RNGQITGVKAGVCT
+382 RNGQISGVKAGVCT
-396 VTCTSNSNPDVS
+396 VTCTSNSNPEVS
-408 ASATVTVSQPVTK
+408 ASATVTVSQLVTK

-435 GESGQLSWSVQPD
+435 GESGQLKWSVQPE
-448 DATNKGLTFKSQAPK
+448 DATNKGLTFKSLAPK

-478 GVANI
+478 GTATI
-483 VATAQDGSKKQG
+483 TATAQDTSRKQG
-495 TVKVTVIQPVT
+495 NIKVTVIQPVT
-506 GVTMQRDLY
+506 GVSMQRDLY

-533 ANNQKVIW
+533 ANNQRVTW
-541 SSADDSIASVR
+541 SSADGNVASVR
-552 SNGTI
+552 SNGTS
-557 TGLVSGITPGMT
+557 TGLVSGITSGMT

-579 YTASTQI
+579 FTASTQI
-586 RVGNFNEAVMV
+586 RVGDFNEAVMV

-609 IILRNMSQE
+609 ITLRNMSQE
-618 IVLENVHYKIECFD
+618 LTLENIHYKIECFD
-632 TDGNPMI
+632 NDGNPMI
-639 CNTDGENV
+639 CNQDGV
-647 YFEGDYPF
+647 STFFEGDYPF
-655 VLNPYERSMHGGF
+655 VLNPYERTTHGAF
-668 HFRNYQIDQPL
+668 RFRNYVIDQSL
-679 GSVVLTILSWKDSD
+679 GSVVLTILNWKDAD
-693 EYTWYIPE
+693 GYTWYIPE
-701 ADQVR
+701 DDQIR
-706 TQWTRYNYNY
+706 TLWTRYNYNNN
-716 TYNNPEQGVG
+716 YNYNDPGQGVG

>member
-1 MENETGRLSNGLSF
+1 
-15 YCQPVNTA
+15 
-23 TGNRERLNERGFRM
+23 M

-61 VFLFTTKSVQLFE
+61 VFLFTTKSVSLFE
-74 GQTYQ
+74 GQTLQ
-79 TEVRREGNYDGD
+79 TEVRREGNYAGD
-91 GEVVYAATKTNVATV
+91 GEVVYASTKTNVATV
-106 SEDGIIIAVGKGT
+106 SADGIITAVNKGT

-131 RVGQTKVTVQVLRA
+131 RVGQTKMTVQVLRA
-145 VQKVTLNTVKL
+145 VQKVTLSTAKL
-156 SVYDPDHPTVASLL
+156 SVYDPDHPAVASFL

-177 VLVIPAGTA
+177 VLVIPAGSVA
-186 VPLAATCTPE
+186 PLAATCTPE
-196 DASSKKITYT
+196 DATSKKITYT

-215 SSTSLKAVQRGEC
+215 TGTSLKAVQRGEC
-228 DLIVQSSQ
+228 DLIVQSAQ
-236 NPEVTETFRVLV
+236 NPEVTETFRVMV

-265 AGSRMELDAIYAPD
+265 AGSRMELDAICSPD
-279 NASITDVTWSS
+279 NATITEVTWSS
-290 KNPGIATVDES
+290 KNPNIATVDES

-307 KKGTATIVATAA
+307 KKGTANIVATAA

-333 QPVTSINITQAD
+333 QPVTAISITQAD

-377 AIATV
+377 SVATV

-408 ASATVTVSQPVTK
+408 ASATVTVSQLVTK

-435 GESGQLSWSVQPD
+435 GESGQLKWSVQPD
-448 DATNKGLTFKSQAPK
+448 DATNKGLTFKSLAPK

-478 GVANI
+478 GVASI
-483 VATAQDGSKKQG
+483 TATAQDGSKKQG

-520 GASNVRAVVQPKN
+520 GASNVRAVIQPKN
-533 ANNQKVIW
+533 ANNQKVTG
-541 SSADDSIASVR
+541 SSADESIATVR
-552 SNGTI
+552 SNGTS

-569 TVYAYTDDGG
+569 TVYTYTDDGG

-609 IILRNMSQE
+609 IVLRNMSQE
-618 IVLENVHYKIECFD
+618 IALQNVHFRIECFD

-639 CNTDGENV
+639 CNTNGENV

-655 VLNPYERSMHGGF
+655 ILNPYERSTHGGF
-668 HFRNYQIDQPL
+668 RFRNYQIDEPL
-679 GSVVLTILSWKDSD
+679 GSVVLTILSWKDTD

-701 ADQVR
+701 ADQIR

-716 TYNNPEQGVG
+716 NYNNPGQGVG

>member
-1 MENETGRLSNGLSF
+1 
-15 YCQPVNTA
+15 
-23 TGNRERLNERGFRM
+23 M

-106 SEDGIIIAVGKGT
+106 SEDGIITAVGKGT

-131 RVGQTKVTVQVLRA
+131 RVGQTKMTVQVLRA

-156 SVYDPDHPTVASLL
+156 SVYDPDHPSVASLL

-206 TTDAGVARI
+206 TSDAGVARI
-215 SSTSLKAVQRGEC
+215 SGTSLKAVQRGEC
-228 DLIVQSSQ
+228 DLTVQSAQ

-265 AGSRMELDAIYAPD
+265 AGSRMELDAICAPD
-279 NASITDVTWSS
+279 NASITEVTWSS
-290 KNPGIATVDES
+290 KNPNIATVDES

-307 KKGTATIVATAA
+307 KKGTASIVATAA
-319 DGSKATGTVMITVT
+319 DGSKVTGTVMITVT

-360 LPADANDKTVTW
+360 LPAEANDKTVTW

-377 AIATV
+377 SIATV
-382 RNGQITGVKAGVCT
+382 RNGQITGVKAGICT
-396 VTCTSNSNPDVS
+396 VTCTSNSNPEVS
-408 ASATVTVSQPVTK
+408 ATATVTVSQLVTK

-435 GESGQLSWSVQPD
+435 GESGQLKWSVQPD

-478 GVANI
+478 GVATI
-483 VATAQDGSKKQG
+483 TATAQDASKRQG
-495 TVKVTVIQPVT
+495 NIKVTVIQPVT
-506 GVTMQRDLY
+506 GVSMQRDLY

-541 SSADDSIASVR
+541 SSADDRIASVR

-557 TGLVSGITPGMT
+557 TGLVSGITSGMT

-579 YTASTQI
+579 FTASTQI
-586 RVGNFNEAVMV
+586 RVGDFNEAVMV

-609 IILRNMSQE
+609 IVLRNMSQE
-618 IVLENVHYKIECFD
+618 LTLENVHYKIECFD
-632 TDGNPMI
+632 YDGNPMI
-639 CNTDGENV
+639 CNQDGESTF
-647 YFEGDYPF
+647 FEGDYPF
-655 VLNPYERSMHGGF
+655 VLNPYERTTHGAF
-668 HFRNYQIDQPL
+668 RFRNYVIDQSL
-679 GSVVLTILSWKDSD
+679 GSVVLTILNWKDSD
-693 EYTWYIPE
+693 GYTWYIPE
-701 ADQVR
+701 DDQIR
-706 TQWTRYNYNY
+706 TMWTRYNYNNNY
-716 TYNNPEQGVG
+716 NYNNAEQGVG

>member
-1 MENETGRLSNGLSF
+1 
-15 YCQPVNTA
+15 
-23 TGNRERLNERGFRM
+23 M

-106 SEDGIIIAVGKGT
+106 SEDGIITAVGKGT

-131 RVGQTKVTVQVLRA
+131 RVGQTKMTVQVLRA

-156 SVYDPDHPTVASLL
+156 SVYDPDHPSVASLL

-206 TTDAGVARI
+206 TSDAGVARI
-215 SSTSLKAVQRGEC
+215 SGTSLKAVQRGEC
-228 DLIVQSSQ
+228 DLTVQSAQ

-265 AGSRMELDAIYAPD
+265 AGSRMELDAICAPD
-279 NASITDVTWSS
+279 NASITEVTWSS
-290 KNPGIATVDES
+290 KNPNIATVDES

-307 KKGTATIVATAA
+307 KKGTASIVATAA
-319 DGSKATGTVMITVT
+319 DGSKVTCTVMITVT

-360 LPADANDKTVTW
+360 LPAEANDKTVTW

-377 AIATV
+377 SIATV
-382 RNGQITGVKAGVCT
+382 RNGQITGVKAGICT
-396 VTCTSNSNPDVS
+396 VTCTSNSNPEVS
-408 ASATVTVSQPVTK
+408 ATATVTVSQLVTK

-435 GESGQLSWSVQPD
+435 GESGQLKWSVQPD

-478 GVANI
+478 GVATI
-483 VATAQDGSKKQG
+483 TATAQDASKRQG
-495 TVKVTVIQPVT
+495 NIKVTVIQPVT
-506 GVTMQRDLY
+506 GVSMQRDLY

-541 SSADDSIASVR
+541 SSADDRIASVR

-557 TGLVSGITPGMT
+557 TGLVSGITSGMT

-579 YTASTQI
+579 FTASTQI
-586 RVGNFNEAVMV
+586 RVGDFNEAVMV

-609 IILRNMSQE
+609 IVLRNMSQE
-618 IVLENVHYKIECFD
+618 LTLENVHYKIECFD
-632 TDGNPMI
+632 YDGNPMI
-639 CNTDGENV
+639 CNQDGESTF
-647 YFEGDYPF
+647 FEGDYPF
-655 VLNPYERSMHGGF
+655 VLNPYERTTHGAF
-668 HFRNYQIDQPL
+668 RFRNYVIDQSL
-679 GSVVLTILSWKDSD
+679 GSVVLTILNWKDSD
-693 EYTWYIPE
+693 GYTWYIPE
-701 ADQVR
+701 DDQIR
-706 TQWTRYNYNY
+706 TMWTRYNYNNNY
-716 TYNNPEQGVG
+716 NYNNAEQGVG

>member
-1 MENETGRLSNGLSF
+1 METKSGRLSYSLSF
-15 YCQPVNTA
+15 YCQPANTE
-23 TGNRERLNERGFRM
+23 TGNLERFDERGFRM

-61 VFLFTTKSVQLFE
+61 VFLFTTKSVSLFE
-74 GQTYQ
+74 GQTLQ
-79 TEVRREGNYDGD
+79 TEVRREGNYAGD
-91 GEVVYAATKTNVATV
+91 GEVVYASTKTNVATV
-106 SEDGIIIAVGKGT
+106 SADGIITAVNKGT

-131 RVGQTKVTVQVLRA
+131 RVGQTKMTVQVLRA
-145 VQKVTLNTVKL
+145 VQKVTLSTAKL
-156 SVYDPDHPTVASLL
+156 SVYDPDHPAVASFL

-177 VLVIPAGTA
+177 VLVIPAGSVA
-186 VPLAATCTPE
+186 PLAATCTPE
-196 DASSKKITYT
+196 DATSKKITYT

-215 SSTSLKAVQRGEC
+215 TGTSLKAVQRGEC
-228 DLIVQSSQ
+228 DLIVQSAQ
-236 NPEVTETFRVLV
+236 NPEVTETFRVMV

-265 AGSRMELDAIYAPD
+265 AGSRMELDAICSPD
-279 NASITDVTWSS
+279 NATITEVTWSS
-290 KNPGIATVDES
+290 KNPNIATVDES

-307 KKGTATIVATAA
+307 KKGTANIVATAA

-333 QPVTSINITQAD
+333 QPVTAISITQAD

-377 AIATV
+377 SVATV

-396 VTCTSNSNPDVS
+396 VTCTSNSNPDVP
-408 ASATVTVSQPVTK
+408 ASATVTVSQLVTK
-421 IVNVNDPSELTLKT
+421 IVNVNDASELTLKT
-435 GESGQLSWSVQPD
+435 GESGQLRWSVQPD
-448 DATNKGLTFKSQAPK
+448 DATNKGLTFKSLAPK

-478 GVANI
+478 GVASI
-483 VATAQDGSKKQG
+483 TATAQDGSKKQG

-520 GASNVRAVVQPKN
+520 GASNVRAVIQPKN
-533 ANNQKVIW
+533 ANNQKVTW
-541 SSADDSIASVR
+541 SSADESIATVR
-552 SNGTI
+552 SNGTS

-569 TVYAYTDDGG
+569 TVYTYTDDGG

-609 IILRNMSQE
+609 IVLRNMSQE
-618 IVLENVHYKIECFD
+618 IALQNVHFRIECFD

-655 VLNPYERSMHGGF
+655 ILNPYERSTHGGF
-668 HFRNYQIDQPL
+668 RFRNYQIDEPL
-679 GSVVLTILSWKDSD
+679 GSVVLTILSWKDTD
-693 EYTWYIPE
+693 EYTW
-701 ADQVR
+701 
-706 TQWTRYNYNY
+706 
-716 TYNNPEQGVG
+716 

>member
-1 MENETGRLSNGLSF
+1 
-15 YCQPVNTA
+15 
-23 TGNRERLNERGFRM
+23 M
-37 KKALTCLLVMLL
+37 KKALTCLLVVLL

-61 VFLFTTKSVQLFE
+61 VFLFSTKSVQLFE
-74 GQTYQ
+74 GQTLQ
-79 TEVRREGNYDGD
+79 TEVRREGNYAGD
-91 GEVVYAATKTNVATV
+91 GEVVYAAGKANVATV
-106 SEDGIIIAVGKGT
+106 SEDGIITAVGKGT

-131 RVGQTKVTVQVLRA
+131 RVGQTKMTVQVLRA
-145 VQKVTLNTVKL
+145 VQKVTLSTVKL

-170 KAPTENQ
+170 KTPTENQ
-177 VLVIPAGTA
+177 VLVLPAGA
-186 VPLAATCTPE
+186 AAALSATCTPE

-215 SSTSLKAVQRGEC
+215 SGTNLKAVQRGEC
-228 DLIVQSSQ
+228 DLIVQSAQ
-236 NPEVTETFRVLV
+236 NPEVTETFRVMV

-265 AGSRMELDAIYAPD
+265 AGSRMEVDAVCAPD

-290 KNPGIATVDES
+290 KNPAIATVDEG

-319 DGSKATGTVMITVT
+319 DGSKATGSVLITVT
-333 QPVTSINITQAD
+333 QPVTSISITQAD
-345 IPVVV
+345 IPVTV
-350 GRTAQAKIQV
+350 GRTAQAKAQV
-360 LPADANDKTVTW
+360 LPAEANDKTVTW
-372 STSDT
+372 SSSDT
-377 AIATV
+377 SIATV
-382 RNGQITGVKAGVCT
+382 RSNGQITGVKAGVCT

-435 GESGQLSWSVQPD
+435 GESGQLKWSVQPD
-448 DATNKGLTFKSQAPK
+448 DATTKALTFKSLAPK
-463 VATVDANGVVTAVGR
+463 VATVDANGLVTAVGR
-478 GVANI
+478 GVASI
-483 VATAQDGSKKQG
+483 TATAQDGSKKQG
-495 TVKVTVIQPVT
+495 TVKVTVLQPVT
-506 GVTMQRDLY
+506 GVSMQRDLY

-533 ANNQKVIW
+533 ANNQRVTW
-541 SSADDSIASVR
+541 SSADDSVASVR

-579 YTASTQI
+579 FTASTQI

-609 IILRNMSQE
+609 IVLRNMSQE
-618 IVLENVHYKIECFD
+618 IILENVHYKIECFD
-632 TDGNPMI
+632 LDGNPMV
-639 CNTDGENV
+639 CNTDGENTF
-647 YFEGDYPF
+647 FEGDYPF
-655 VLNPYERSMHGGF
+655 VLNPYERSTHGAF
-668 HFRNYQIDQPL
+668 RFRNYQIDQPL
-679 GSVVLTILSWKDSD
+679 GSVVLTILNWKDSD

-701 ADQVR
+701 ADQIR

-716 TYNNPEQGVG
+716 NYNNPEQGVG